1 MKQID
6 NMQKKTY
13 VKPAIKV
20 VNIDQTDIICTSGDD
35 DTPQPYNYDDELD

>member
-13 VKPAIKV
+13 VEPAIRV
-20 VNIDQTDIICTSGDD
+20 VNIDMPDLICTSGE
-35 DTPQPYNYDDELD
+35 DTPQPQWYDDELD

>member
-13 VKPAIKV
+13 VEPKLKV
-20 VNIDQTDIICTSGDD
+20 INVDQTDIICTSDG
-35 DTPQPYNYDDELD
+35 DTPQPYGYDDELD

>member
-13 VKPAIKV
+13 VEPKLKIINV
-20 VNIDQTDIICTSGDD
+20 DQTDIICTSGD
-35 DTPQPYNYDDELD
+35 PEPYGYDDELD